1 VHKTTIIGNTTWGNT
16 LGSLLGNNGVEVKL
30 LARTETEAQ
39 KVNQKAHVFSS
50 TSNADEALKDSEL
63 VIWVVPSQKLR
74 ENVLRTEKHLSQSM
88 ILMSAAKGLET
99 ETGKRMSQVIEDEV
113 APELRQQIC
122 ALSGPNLAREI
133 AQGLPAASIVA
144 AANMDIAKKASKILS
159 SPKFLISTTDDIT
172 GVELSG
178 ALKNIIALGAGILD
192 GLNMGD
198 NTKAAFITWGWNEV
212 ISLGLALGAR
222 VNTFYG
228 LAGLG
233 DLIATCAGDLSRNHY
248 AGHKLAQGYPL
259 DEVRSS
265 MSQVAEGIYTTM
277 AVHQLT
283 QQENLKAPISNLI
296 YEILFENFPISQ
308 TVTRLGQLA
317 QEQYLG
323 S

>member
-1 VHKTTIIGNTTWGNT
+1 MRGFT
-16 LGSLLGNNGVEVKL
+16 
-30 LARTETEAQ
+30 
-39 KVNQKAHVFSS
+39 
-50 TSNADEALKDSEL
+50 
-63 VIWVVPSQKLR
+63 
-74 ENVLRTEKHLSQSM
+74 
-88 ILMSAAKGLET
+88 
-99 ETGKRMSQVIEDEV
+99 
-113 APELRQQIC
+113 RQ
-122 ALSGPNLAREI
+122 G
-133 AQGLPAASIVA
+133 
-144 AANMDIAKKASKILS
+144 
-159 SPKFLISTTDDIT
+159 FDDIT

-198 NTKAAFITWGWNEV
+198 NTKAAFITWSWNEV

-283 QQENLKAPISNLI
+283 QQENLEAPISNLI

-308 TVTRLGQLA
+308 AVARLEQLA

>member
-1 VHKTTIIGNTTWGNT
+1 
-16 LGSLLGNNGVEVKL
+16 
-30 LARTETEAQ
+30 
-39 KVNQKAHVFSS
+39 
-50 TSNADEALKDSEL
+50 
-63 VIWVVPSQKLR
+63 
-74 ENVLRTEKHLSQSM
+74 
-88 ILMSAAKGLET
+88 MSAAKGLET

-133 AQGLPAASIVA
+133 AQGLPAASVVA
-144 AANMDIAKKASKILS
+144 ATNMDIAKKASKILS

-233 DLIATCAGDLSRNHY
+233 DLIATCASDLSRNHY

-308 TVTRLGQLA
+308 TVARLGQLA
-317 QEQYLG
+317 QEQNLG

>member
-1 VHKTTIIGNTTWGNT
+1 MHKTTIIGNTTWGNT
-16 LGSLLGNNGVEVKL
+16 LGSLLGNNGIEVKL

-50 TSNADEALKDSEL
+50 TSNAEEALKDSEL

-74 ENVLRTEKHLSQSM
+74 ENVLRIKNHLSQSM

-113 APELRQQIC
+113 APELRQQVC

-133 AQGLPAASIVA
+133 TQGLPAASVVA
-144 AANMDIAKKASKILS
+144 AANIDIAKKASKILG

-259 DEVRSS
+259 DEVHSS

-277 AVHQLT
+277 AIHQLT

-308 TVTRLGQLA
+308 TVARLGQLA

>member
-1 VHKTTIIGNTTWGNT
+1 MHKTTIIGNTTWGNT

-30 LARTETEAQ
+30 LARTEPEAQ
-39 KVNQKAHVFSS
+39 KVNQKALAFSS
-50 TSNADEALKDSEL
+50 TSNAEEALKDSEL

-74 ENVLRTEKHLSQSM
+74 ENVLHIKNHLSQSM
-88 ILMSAAKGLET
+88 ILMSAAKGLEM

-133 AQGLPAASIVA
+133 AQGLPAASVIA
-144 AANMDIAKKASKILS
+144 AANIHIAEKASKILS

-198 NTKAAFITWGWNEV
+198 NTKAAFITWSWNEV

-277 AVHQLT
+277 AIHQLT

-308 TVTRLGQLA
+308 AVARLEQLA

>member
-30 LARTETEAQ
+30 LARTEPEAQ
-39 KVNQKAHVFSS
+39 KVNQKALAFSS
-50 TSNADEALKDSEL
+50 TSNAEEALKDSEL

-74 ENVLRTEKHLSQSM
+74 ENVLHIKNHLSQSM
-88 ILMSAAKGLET
+88 ILMSAAKGLEM

-133 AQGLPAASIVA
+133 AQGLPAASVIA
-144 AANMDIAKKASKILS
+144 AANIHIAEKASKILS

-198 NTKAAFITWGWNEV
+198 NTKAAFITWSWNEV

-277 AVHQLT
+277 AIHQLT

-308 TVTRLGQLA
+308 AVARLEQLA

>member
-1 VHKTTIIGNTTWGNT
+1 MHKTTIIGNTTWGNT

-74 ENVLRTEKHLSQSM
+74 ENVLRTKKHLSQSM

-308 TVTRLGQLA
+308 TVARLGQLA

>member
-1 VHKTTIIGNTTWGNT
+1 MHKTTIIGNTTWGNT

-30 LARTETEAQ
+30 LARTEPEAQ
-39 KVNQKAHVFSS
+39 KVNQKALAFSS
-50 TSNADEALKDSEL
+50 TSNAEEALKDSEL

-74 ENVLRTEKHLSQSM
+74 ENVLHIKNHLSQSM
-88 ILMSAAKGLET
+88 ILMSAAKGLEM

-133 AQGLPAASIVA
+133 AQGLPAASVIA
-144 AANMDIAKKASKILS
+144 AANIHIAEKASKILS

-198 NTKAAFITWGWNEV
+198 NTKAAFITWSWNEV

-283 QQENLKAPISNLI
+283 QQENLEAPISNLI

-308 TVTRLGQLA
+308 AVARLEQLA